1 MYPNVSIP
9 FETGLRPY
17 PSRNNL
23 HSVAELRLLL
33 RQIVVVGLE
42 TVGGFSAGR
51 IICDDSNYVVDL
63 GQNRIY
69 QL

>member
-1 MYPNVSIP
+1 MYPNFSIP

-17 PSRNNL
+17 PPRNNL
-23 HSVAELRLLL
+23 HMVAELRLLL

-42 TVGGFSAGR
+42 TVGGFSPDW
-51 IICDDSNYVVDL
+51 IICDDSNYVVDF